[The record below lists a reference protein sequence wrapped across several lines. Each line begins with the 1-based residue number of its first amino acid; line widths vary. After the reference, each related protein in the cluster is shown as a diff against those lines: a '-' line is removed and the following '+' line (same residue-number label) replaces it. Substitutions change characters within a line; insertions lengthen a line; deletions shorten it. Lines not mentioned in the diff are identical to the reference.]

1 MFSEPRQTSKIEI
14 LRKIAKRI
22 HTLNIYVKISILEVW
37 LSSKYASGSV
47 VNQPLAPHE
56 SGIRNSKKD
65 CK

>member
-1 MFSEPRQTSKIEI
+1 MFSGPRQTSKIGL

-37 LSSKYASGSV
+37 LSSEYASGSV
-47 VNQPLAPHE
+47 VNQPLATHE
-56 SGIRNSKKD
+56 SGIWNSKKD